1 MGPVLNQ
8 TVPAYANIY
17 LQYAF
22 HVFAI
27 VITFAHNSSQAC
39 TFASVIGNIEEGT
52 SLETSD
58 NSEVHRWISLSHTL
72 SHTHRKSPLD
82 SCWPR
87 CQNSSLSASFYNWGL
102 ITIRDIM
109 LEECCFNF
117 SLCVS
122 YLIFKWQ

>member
-58 NSEVHRWISLSHTL
+58 NSEVHRWISLSHIHTERVPWIPVGQDARILHCLPASIIGDL
-72 SHTHRKSPLD
+72 SL
-82 SCWPR
+82 
-87 CQNSSLSASFYNWGL
+87 
-102 ITIRDIM
+102 
-109 LEECCFNF
+109 
-117 SLCVS
+117 
-122 YLIFKWQ
+122 